1 MESPINGLSP
11 SVIAALGW
19 ALLHFLWQ
27 GLAIAALA
35 AAAMQLCRQ
44 AQARYLIGLVALIAM
59 LAMPVITFFSLD
71 GSAPAFPRGPHAG
84 LSPTLLSWLVQA
96 WICGVGLFTARFAAG
111 LLLLAKPGRHA
122 SALQAPLLALCHQM
136 QERLGIT
143 RAVRYLEC
151 QWLAAPAGFGLLR
164 PVILLPAAALIG
176 LSEEQLRAV
185 IAHELAHVRRWDF
198 AVNLFQT
205 LVETLL
211 FYHPAIWWLNKR
223 IRAEREICCD
233 QTAVE
238 ACGNRHAYAHALL
251 TMAERKAAPPLVMAI
266 NQGPLTERITRLL
279 GEDAFDSRGFIAVLA
294 ASLLLLLLSLS
305 GGNLLLT
312 ASHAVAEKARQPVVK
327 VAHYVPEYVPAAG
340 TVFHASRP
348 RHVAAVFHPARL
360 VISVSW
366 PQLPPPAAPEKNVIV
381 EENPVASA
389 EDAPISPPLTPMPVA
404 DHYPAPVLPILAP
417 HSVYEW
423 ERPEVIKYCDQY
435 AQQTVMQGAS
445 KPLLVDDA
453 AKGRYAFF
461 YYHCMLRN
469 GLPPLLFTDQGPA
482 YMPLGSATSEFPAN
496 AAGSWA
502 ISFAP
507 FPAARS
513 CSFTQT
519 GNVLSGTCT
528 RSEGSG
534 TARGVVDGRQVRW
547 AWTYLDDQKMPEEL
561 DFIGV
566 IGADGVLVGQAVL
579 VNATGRQTIRPFTAH
594 PESLLSQAVS
604 PKNSSGG

>member
-1 MESPINGLSP
+1 
-11 SVIAALGW
+11 
-19 ALLHFLWQ
+19 
-27 GLAIAALA
+27 
-35 AAAMQLCRQ
+35 
-44 AQARYLIGLVALIAM
+44 
-59 LAMPVITFFSLD
+59 
-71 GSAPAFPRGPHAG
+71 
-84 LSPTLLSWLVQA
+84 
-96 WICGVGLFTARFAAG
+96 
-111 LLLLAKPGRHA
+111 
-122 SALQAPLLALCHQM
+122 M
-136 QERLGIT
+136 QERLGIS
-143 RAVRYLEC
+143 RAIRYLEC
-151 QWLAAPAGFGLLR
+151 HYLSAPAGFGLLR

-233 QTAVE
+233 RIAVE
-238 ACGNRHAYAHALL
+238 ACGNRLAYAHALL
-251 TMAERKAAPPLVMAI
+251 ALAERKAAPPLVMAI

-279 GEDAFDSRGFIAVLA
+279 SEDQFDGRGFAAIMA
-294 ASLLLLLLSLS
+294 ASLLVLLLSLS
-305 GGNLLLT
+305 GGNLLMT
-312 ASHAVAEKARQPVVK
+312 ASHAVPGKARRPIVQAVNY
-327 VAHYVPEYVPAAG
+327 APEPSPAAAFFQ
-340 TVFHASRP
+340 TPRP
-348 RHVAAVFHPARL
+348 RFVASAIHPRAHR
-360 VISVSW
+360 ISVPW
-366 PQLPPPAAPEKNVIV
+366 PSLPPAAAPVKDVIV
-381 EENPVASA
+381 EAELAPAEQESPVFPSIVPAT
-389 EDAPISPPLTPMPVA
+389 DTYPV
-404 DHYPAPVLPILAP
+404 PVLPILAP

-469 GLPPLLFTDQGPA
+469 GQPPLLFTDQGPL
-482 YMPLGSATSEFPAN
+482 YMPVGSASPDAPVN
-496 AAGSWA
+496 AAGTWA

-513 CSFTQT
+513 CSFTQQ
-519 GNVLSGTCT
+519 GNSLSGTCT

-534 TARGVVDGRQVRW
+534 TAHGVVDGRQVRW

-566 IGADGVLVGQAVL
+566 IGADGVLAGQSIL
-579 VNATGRQTIRPFTAH
+579 VNATGHQTIHPFTAR
-594 PESLLSQAVS
+594 PESLLSQAAS
-604 PKNSSGG
+604 PNKPSGG